1 MDREL
6 LLRARAGDG
15 EAFELIVEQRGEHLF
30 RTARAILG
38 SEADA
43 YDATQEAF
51 IAAWR
56 RLADLRDP
64 DRFDAWLGRILVNAC
79 RMVLRRR
86 GRVREVAFPD
96 GFALRA
102 GGPTDNPGADDFGR
116 EFDSAFAQL
125 SADQRAILV
134 LHHLHGYGVR
144 EIGAWLGVPTGTVK
158 WRLYRARQAL
168 RAAWEGEQGEARDA
182 RP

>member
-6 LLRARAGDG
+6 LLRARAGDE

-38 SEADA
+38 NEPDA

-56 RLADLRDP
+56 GFAGLRDP
-64 DRFDAWLGRILVNAC
+64 DRFDAWLGRILVNQC
-79 RMVLRRR
+79 RMALRHR
-86 GRVREVAFPD
+86 GRVREVALAD
-96 GFALRA
+96 RSEGTADATA
-102 GGPTDNPGADDFGR
+102 GAFDD
-116 EFDSAFAQL
+116 AFEQL

-134 LHHLHGYGVR
+134 LHHLHGYGVA

-158 WRLYRARQAL
+158 WRLHRARQAL
-168 RAAWEGEQGEARDA
+168 KAAWEGERA
-182 RP
+182 

>member
-6 LLRARAGDG
+6 LLRARAGDE

-38 SEADA
+38 NEADA

-56 RLADLRDP
+56 RYSGLRDL
-64 DRFDAWLGRILVNAC
+64 DRFDAWLGRILVNQC
-79 RMVLRRR
+79 RMALRRR
-86 GRVREVAFPD
+86 GRVREVSLADRSEAAANATDGAF
-96 GFALRA
+96 
-102 GGPTDNPGADDFGR
+102 DD
-116 EFDSAFAQL
+116 AFERL

-134 LHHLHGYGVR
+134 LHHLHGYGVA

-158 WRLYRARQAL
+158 WRLHRARQAL
-168 RAAWEGEQGEARDA
+168 RAVWEGER
-182 RP
+182 